1 VYISIIQKQQKK
13 GYPCDKRIPKQ
24 NIKKSNTRLSS
35 AERLAGKGRKNTQ
48 EITKGCVYTLVYV
61 MYTLLSTV
69 L

>member
-1 VYISIIQKQQKK
+1 MIR
-13 GYPCDKRIPKQ
+13 GCPKQ
-24 NIKKSNTRLSS
+24 NIKKSNTRLFS
-35 AERLAGKGRKNTQ
+35 AERLAGKGRKSTQ